1 MDDSVRPALTD
12 RHFQRVEHQLGARRE
27 RMVMIE
33 PRSTGMVLIM
43 LRAADEVRAPRF
55 NVADGAID
63 AEMLAIA
70 RTIIER
76 RTGKFDPSNFRDR
89 YQEHPC
95 SPNTSTR

>member
-1 MDDSVRPALTD
+1 LVAVMDDSVRPALTD

-43 LRAADEVRAPRF
+43 LRAADEVRAPQF

-63 AEMLAIA
+63 AEML
-70 RTIIER
+70 
-76 RTGKFDPSNFRDR
+76 PSPACPGPPRQGR
-89 YQEHPC
+89 PPGAAHV
-95 SPNTSTR
+95 